1 VSSLGVRLLPQLLL
15 KSCSRWRHA
24 GGGQEMQKHPVSGT
38 TADLWSAGAV
48 VYEMLTG
55 RVAFAP
61 VWDSDYTDSALCEM
75 SPACFA
81 RTKDGCVSL
90 SWALQDLSISQG
102 SHTCLNQDD

>member
-1 VSSLGVRLLPQLLL
+1 MSSLGVRLLPQLLL
-15 KSCSRWRHA
+15 LSLEARRGRSGDAKASL
-24 GGGQEMQKHPVSGT
+24 EVSGT
-38 TADLWSAGAV
+38 AADLWSAGAV

-61 VWDSDYTDSALCEM
+61 VWDSDYTVSALCET

-81 RTKDGCVSL
+81 RSKDGCVSL

>member
-1 VSSLGVRLLPQLLL
+1 MAAVLG
-15 KSCSRWRHA
+15 
-24 GGGQEMQKHPVSGT
+24 
-38 TADLWSAGAV
+38 TAANLWSAGAV

-55 RVAFAP
+55 RLAFAP
-61 VWDSDYTDSALCEM
+61 VWDSDYTVLALCEM

-102 SHTCLNQDD
+102 SHTCLNQDN